1 MISLRWR
8 LPLLI
13 AALIAAV
20 LATFVWAAHRTL
32 EATLIRD
39 GEDRLEVAAGQLA
52 ALLSRDDVRAGIER
66 EAADP
71 ALIRFLE
78 DRSAGHRAEAET
90 YLASLVRDTT
100 RRRVELWDEA
110 GRVLQAEA
118 GAPLPAIET
127 RGPAGVSG
135 VGLADPA
142 PDDPARRQLFYDV
155 VASVPAARAGE
166 PPRGALVVR
175 LAFLPTNP
183 RAISRLVG
191 EDAVA
196 LLGNADGSVWTDLSG
211 PVDGSPL
218 GARAPGV
225 TTYVDAGRVT
235 HVGAAAPVPGA
246 PWIAWVEFPMPSL
259 TRPASEFLRA
269 IIPLA
274 AVFLL
279 AGAALGWVV
288 SSRITDP
295 LVALG
300 AAADDVAAGDYGR
313 RVRVDRRDEIGRL
326 ARAFNVMT
334 GEIQEAHQTLETRV
348 GERTAELAAARAEAD
363 QANRAKSE
371 FLSLM
376 SHDLRTPLNAIL
388 GFAQL
393 LETEPLTPEQREH
406 VSHILSGGRHL
417 LALVSDVLDITRIES
432 GQLGLAVEPVALGP
446 LAREAV
452 QLIGPLA
459 STRGVR
465 IHVDGGIDEV
475 TVMADGQRL
484 NQILLNLLSNAVK
497 YNRHEGEV
505 FVSGNRAGG
514 GRFRLAVRDTGA
526 GIRSEKMARLFQP
539 FERLG
544 AEQTA
549 VEGTG
554 LGLALSRALA
564 AAMGGTIGMTS
575 RVAHGSTFWVELPLA
590 GEATGREEEA
600 PPAPAAPAVVPSTS
614 GLVLYVE
621 DNLSNVRLLQR
632 ILQRRP
638 GVELLHATTGAAGVE
653 IARLRLPDVILLD
666 MHLPDTTGGDVLALL
681 AGDSRTRDIPKVI
694 VTADA
699 TPGLA
704 RRLEAA
710 GARACMTKPLNVPAM
725 LQMIDRLLARPG
737 SATNV

>member
-1 MISLRWR
+1 MVSLRWR

-20 LATFVWAAHRTL
+20 LATFVWAAYRTL
-32 EATLIRD
+32 EATLIRE
-39 GEDRLEVAAGQLA
+39 GEDRLEVAASQLA
-52 ALLSRDDVRAGIER
+52 TLLSRADALAAAERA
-66 EAADP
+66 AADP
-71 ALIRFLE
+71 ALMRYLD
-78 DRSAGHRAEAET
+78 DRSPSNRLAAEG
-90 YLASLVRDTT
+90 YLASMVSGAT
-100 RRRVELWDEA
+100 RRRVEVWDGA
-110 GRVLQAEA
+110 ARLLQAET
-118 GAPLPAIET
+118 GAPLPAVD
-127 RGPAGVSG
+127 RVGPAGVSG
-135 VGLADPA
+135 VRTTTAA
-142 PDDPARRQLFYDV
+142 PDDPGRRQLFYDI
-155 VASVPAARAGE
+155 VAPVSRARQDAAPGL
-166 PPRGALVVR
+166 LVVR
-175 LAFLPTNP
+175 LAFLPSNP

-211 PVDGSPL
+211 PIDGRLL

-225 TTYVDAGRVT
+225 SSYVDSTGAT
-235 HVGAAAPVPGA
+235 HVGVAAEVPGA
-246 PWIAWVEFPMPSL
+246 PWVAWVEFPRRSL
-259 TRPASEFLRA
+259 RQPARDFLGA

-274 AVFLL
+274 AMFLI
-279 AGAALGWVV
+279 AGAALAWAL

-295 LVALG
+295 LLALG
-300 AAADDVAAGDYGR
+300 SAADDVAAGDYGR

-334 GEIQEAHQTLETRV
+334 EEIQESHQTLESRV
-348 GERTAELAAARAEAD
+348 DERTAELAAARSEAD

-432 GQLGLAVEPVALGP
+432 GQLGLAVEPVAVGP

-459 STRGVR
+459 STRAVR
-465 IHVDGGIDEV
+465 IHVDDGIDAA
-475 TVMADGQRL
+475 TVMADAQRL

-497 YNRHEGEV
+497 YNRQAGEV
-505 FVSGNRAGG
+505 FVSGHRAGG

-526 GIRSEKMARLFQP
+526 GIRSDKIARLFQP

-564 AAMGGTIGMTS
+564 TAMGGTIGMTS
-575 RVAHGSTFWVELPLA
+575 RVEQGSTFWVELPLA
-590 GEATGREEEA
+590 GEAAIRNDAA
-600 PPAPAAPAVVPSTS
+600 PSPAAVPAATPSTS

-638 GVELLHATTGAAGVE
+638 GVELLHASTGATGVE
-653 IARLRLPDVILLD
+653 IARLRRPDVLLLD
-666 MHLPDTTGGDVLALL
+666 MHLPDTTGADVLALL
-681 AGDSRTRDIPKVI
+681 TADPRTRDIPKVI

-704 RRLEAA
+704 RRLETA
-710 GARACMTKPLNVPAM
+710 GAMACMTKPLNVPAM
-725 LQMIDRLLARPG
+725 LAMIDRLLAQPG
-737 SATNV
+737 SARNV

>member
-1 MISLRWR
+1 MVSLRWR

-32 EATLIRD
+32 EATLIHD
-39 GEDRLEVAAGQLA
+39 GEDRLQVAADQLA
-52 ALLSRDDVRAGIER
+52 ALLSRADARA
-66 EAADP
+66 AADRAAGDP
-71 ALIRFLE
+71 ALSLFLD
-78 DRSAGHRAEAET
+78 DRSPASRAAAEA
-90 YLASLVRDTT
+90 YLASLVSGTT
-100 RRRVELWDEA
+100 RRRIELWDGA
-110 GRVLQAEA
+110 ARLLQAEA
-118 GAPLPAIET
+118 GAPLPVVD
-127 RGPAGVSG
+127 RLGPAGVSG
-135 VGLADPA
+135 VRLTDPA

-155 VASVPAARAGE
+155 VTPVPGAREGAAAGV
-166 PPRGALVVR
+166 LVMR
-175 LAFLPTNP
+175 LAFLPANP
-183 RAISRLVG
+183 RAISQLVG

-196 LLGNADGSVWTDLSG
+196 LLGNADGSVWTDLTM
-211 PVDGSPL
+211 PVDAHLL
-218 GARAPGV
+218 GVRAPGV
-225 TTYVDAGRVT
+225 SSYVDAAGATRVG
-235 HVGAAAPVPGA
+235 VAAAVSDA
-246 PWIAWVEFPMPSL
+246 PWIAWVEFPRHILM
-259 TRPASEFLRA
+259 RPAAEFLRA
-269 IIPLA
+269 VIPLA
-274 AVFLL
+274 VVFLI
-279 AGAALGWVV
+279 AGAALAWVV

-295 LVALG
+295 LVALA

-334 GEIQEAHQTLETRV
+334 AEIQESHHTLERRV
-348 GERTAELAAARAEAD
+348 DERTAELAAARREAD

-376 SHDLRTPLNAIL
+376 SHDLRTPLNSIL

-393 LETEPLTPEQREH
+393 LETEPLTSEQREH

-432 GQLGLAVEPVALGP
+432 GQLGLAVEPVAIGP
-446 LAREAV
+446 HAREAV

-459 STRGVR
+459 SAGRIR
-465 IHVDGGIDEV
+465 IHVDEGLDET

-497 YNRHEGEV
+497 YNRQGGEV
-505 FVSGNRAGG
+505 FVSGSRAGG

-526 GIRSEKMARLFQP
+526 GIRSEQIARLFQP

-564 AAMGGTIGMTS
+564 TAMGGTIGMTS
-575 RVAHGSTFWVELPLA
+575 RVERGSTFWVELPLA
-590 GEATGREEEA
+590 GEATVRAAE
-600 PPAPAAPAVVPSTS
+600 PPAVTAAPAVAPSTS

-621 DNLSNVRLLQR
+621 DNQSNVRLLQR

-638 GVELLHATTGAAGVE
+638 GVELLHAATGATGVE
-653 IARLRLPDVILLD
+653 IARLRRPDVILLD
-666 MHLPDTTGGDVLALL
+666 MHLPDTTGADVLALL
-681 AGDSRTRDIPKVI
+681 AGDPRTRGIPKVI

-710 GARACMTKPLNVPAM
+710 GALACMTKPLNVPAM
-725 LQMIDRLLARPG
+725 LRMIDRLLAQSG